1 MAQAISERTSRRW
14 RWQDADTQVE
24 QINPMLTGWANY
36 YRLGPV
42 SKAYRAVD
50 AHVGHRLRQWL
61 RKKHKQS
68 GQGYAP
74 YPDEY
79 LYNTVGLIRL
89 TGHKRNFPR
98 AKA

>member
-1 MAQAISERTSRRW
+1 
-14 RWQDADTQVE
+14 
-24 QINPMLTGWANY
+24 
-36 YRLGPV
+36 
-42 SKAYRAVD
+42 
-50 AHVGHRLRQWL
+50 LRN
-61 RKKHKQS
+61 KHKQS
-68 GQGYAP
+68 GQGYAR